1 MANIK
6 SSAKR
11 VLVSRVR
18 AERNKADKSELKT
31 TIKKFDAAATEG
43 NKENAEAAYKAAVK
57 TVDRAV
63 SKGLLHERAERII
76 LKTGQC
82 GRYLPHCFFI
92 IKILQIC
99 KKDINFKRRYIII
112 SMQAGQRTCINE
124 TTTFARY
131 IQWPS
136 P

>member
-63 SKGLLHERAERII
+63 SKLSLIHI
-76 LKTGQC
+76 
-82 GRYLPHCFFI
+82 
-92 IKILQIC
+92 
-99 KKDINFKRRYIII
+99 
-112 SMQAGQRTCINE
+112 
-124 TTTFARY
+124 
-131 IQWPS
+131 
-136 P
+136 

>member
-63 SKGLLHERAERII
+63 SKDNAAR
-76 LKTGQC
+76 
-82 GRYLPHCFFI
+82 
-92 IKILQIC
+92 
-99 KKDINFKRRYIII
+99 KKS
-112 SMQAGQRTCINE
+112 SMASKMNALSE
-124 TTTFARY
+124 
-131 IQWPS
+131 
-136 P
+136 

>member
-43 NKENAEAAYKAAVK
+43 
-57 TVDRAV
+57 TPR
-63 SKGLLHERAERII
+63 
-76 LKTGQC
+76 
-82 GRYLPHCFFI
+82 LPT
-92 IKILQIC
+92 KPLS
-99 KKDINFKRRYIII
+99 RRL
-112 SMQAGQRTCINE
+112 T
-124 TTTFARY
+124 ARY
-131 IQWPS
+131 PRVCSTRTTQLARS
-136 P
+136 PAWLPK